1 MSHPSRKSSF
11 YLTKLFGSSVN
22 IKILEILLRN
32 ALEEQIEGKT
42 LWRNFSNIASQAKV
56 AKSSG
61 KRILDQLLQND
72 FVEEKIIETHAQSP
86 PRMVRLNSEHPAVV
100 ELIFFFKKVR
110 GFL

>member
-1 MSHPSRKSSF
+1 MSRFSRTSSF
-11 YLTKLFGSSVN
+11 YLTQLFGASVN

-32 ALEEQIEGKT
+32 ALEEQLNGKI
-42 LWRNFSNIASQAKV
+42 LWKNFSNIASQAKV

-72 FVEEKIIETHAQSP
+72 YLEEKKIETHAQSP
-86 PRMVRLNSEHPAVV
+86 PRMVRLNSDHPAIA